1 MSVVASIK
9 ARMISL
15 LIASCRFRF
24 SARRP
29 RMQISPTHATLS
41 GPIRASMERAAP
53 SRRAAFGVPLCSEAQ
68 EHAGTQMERR
78 LSFAVIAHERSRAGR
93 LRASA
98 FHDELARFGGLF
110 LAVRLVV
117 GGWACT
123 RNPRRNRDLRPAERS
138 SALSADDCRHMPP

>member
-1 MSVVASIK
+1 
-9 ARMISL
+9 
-15 LIASCRFRF
+15 
-24 SARRP
+24 
-29 RMQISPTHATLS
+29 
-41 GPIRASMERAAP
+41 MERAAP

-98 FHDELARFGGLF
+98 LPDELARFGGLF

-123 RNPRRNRDLRPAERS
+123 RNPRRNRDLRDLRNVRQ
-138 SALSADDCRHMPP
+138 L